1 MKKGFTMPEILAAVM
16 IVAILATMAVPM
28 YERAVEKS
36 RLAEVTTTLKRI
48 SESKIRMM
56 DDANISQFKLTHCI
70 LPLDISV
77 TSNDNFA
84 YSTYPSASFPNAVCA
99 KRLKGDN
106 NGTTFLY
113 LGETAHED
121 CEGKNS
127 AVCVA
132 YRTSGTKLFCQN
144 GSTGQGCDAY
154 SMDSTNFG
162 GWTSRTTLCKL

>member
-56 DDANISQFKLTHCI
+56 DDANISQFKLVHCT
-70 LPLDISV
+70 LPLDVSV

-84 YSTYPSASFPNAVCA
+84 YSTYPSASFSNAVCA

-162 GWTSRTTLCKL
+162 GWTSRTTICKL